1 MLCQLC
7 SIYLKMLLLLVLV
20 AGPHEMLL
28 SQKSSVLAES
38 RARTKLSGDFFNLY
52 DQLKSLSRR
61 SCLLSH
67 ARNSSSQITPPPPP
81 AVVGT
86 FSK

>member
-52 DQLKSLSRR
+52 DQLKSFSRR
-61 SCLLSH
+61 SCLCSRTLVTAALRSH
-67 ARNSSSQITPPPPP
+67 HHRHQQ
-81 AVVGT
+81 
-86 FSK
+86 

>member
-1 MLCQLC
+1 MCC
-7 SIYLKMLLLLVLV
+7 VNSVKYIFENAPLLVLVV

-52 DQLKSLSRR
+52 DQLKSFSRR

-67 ARNSSSQITPPPPP
+67 ARNSSSQITPPP

-86 FSK
+86 FLK